1 MANVKVNKNVLVDLL
16 KDEAVKEQI
25 AAIIIEIL
33 GKDKGAILVALLEQL
48 QAGQGTTTEP
58 KKPWY
63 KKLISWVSTL
73 LPLVLGFFGKKK

>member
-33 GKDKGAILVALLEQL
+33 GKDKGAVLIALLEQL
-48 QAGQGTTTEP
+48 QTNQGTTTEP

-73 LPLVLGFFGKKK
+73 LPIVLSFFGKKK